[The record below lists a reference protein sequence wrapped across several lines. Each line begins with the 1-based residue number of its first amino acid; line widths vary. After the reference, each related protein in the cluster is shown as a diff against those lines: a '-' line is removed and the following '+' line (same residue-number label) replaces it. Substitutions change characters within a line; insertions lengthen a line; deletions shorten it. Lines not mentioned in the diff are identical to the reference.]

1 MRILRF
7 GIRRKSTL
15 ARLLPN
21 RRLNAACSSSPE
33 TNLYSFAFSAPV
45 LQKNEFFSVLAKS
58 LTVVGSE
65 RPFVRIGVS
74 QITAHY
80 PPITKRITLSSR
92 PIHGEVSDSKLRRE
106 ESK

>member
-1 MRILRF
+1 VQQ
-7 GIRRKSTL
+7 L
-15 ARLLPN
+15 AGNESVFLCVLCAC
-21 RRLNAACSSSPE
+21 AA
-33 TNLYSFAFSAPV
+33 
-45 LQKNEFFSVLAKS
+45 KNEFFSVLAKS